1 MAAGL
6 LCCVDISLYY
16 ECTALDLQVDLGSH
30 TYDQTVNWCCEQ
42 LFAHT
47 VACSDRAVGHHH
59 ARCCAA
65 ARFFLL
71 ELDCICIL
79 LKKFTGLII
88 GGLRRRLRER
98 ERERPG
104 APCAN
109 CWAERWG
116 CCKVSWCSAGQLWP
130 VPLAPEHR
138 SSAFLYHYHDEYV
151 MYSMLLN
158 K

>member
-98 ERERPG
+98 ERERDLVLLAPTVGRNGG
-104 APCAN
+104 AAVRLVGAAPAN
-109 CWAERWG
+109 CGRCPLRQSIVRPLFFTITTTNMLCTV
-116 CCKVSWCSAGQLWP
+116 CC
-130 VPLAPEHR
+130 
-138 SSAFLYHYHDEYV
+138 
-151 MYSMLLN
+151 
-158 K
+158 